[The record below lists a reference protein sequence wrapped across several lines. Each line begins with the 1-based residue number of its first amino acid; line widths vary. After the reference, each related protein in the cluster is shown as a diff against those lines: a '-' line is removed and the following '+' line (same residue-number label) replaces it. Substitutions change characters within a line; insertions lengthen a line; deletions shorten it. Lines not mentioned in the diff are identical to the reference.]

1 MSLREKLFRYSPLDE
16 ALDALLSRARPTE
29 VEEVPLPEAVGRVSA
44 EDLRAP
50 WDVPRR
56 PTSLFD
62 GYAVSSADTSEA
74 GPSSPVRLRVTGEVR
89 IGEDPGRLDPGC
101 AVYVATDAYLPEGA
115 DAVIPV
121 ESVPLEGDRIV
132 VRTPIRPGKNVLPAG
147 ADVRAGQVVLRSGER
162 VEPRHLD
169 LLADLGFHRIRVA
182 RRPRVAVVPVGSE
195 LSYSPGESGGL
206 GRKLE
211 VRHAV
216 VGEAVRRN
224 GGEPLRMPIA
234 PDDPGE
240 IGEILRRALSEAD
253 VVVTVGGTSIGRWDY
268 VWTTLKSM
276 DGFEPAFRGLRLK
289 PGRVT
294 SAAFVGGKPVVLL
307 AGHYQSM
314 IVGLVYV
321 LLPLVRAMVGL
332 PPEARVE
339 VGWGRLRDS
348 VGDERYAPF
357 RRIAFARLEGEEVI
371 PLKTPSFC
379 RRPVVESDG
388 FIEIPEGVE
397 RLEAGEEVVVYA
409 GRGLWGEGFRA

>member
-1 MSLREKLFRYSPLDE
+1 MSLREKLFRYSPLDR
-16 ALDALLSRARPTE
+16 ALDALLSGARPTE
-29 VEEVPLPEAVGRVSA
+29 VEEVPLADAVGRVSA

-62 GYAVSSADTSEA
+62 GYAVSSADTSGA
-74 GPSSPVRLRVTGEVR
+74 SPDSPVRIRVTGEVR
-89 IGEDPGRLDPGC
+89 IGEDPGRLEPGC
-101 AVYVATDAYLPEGA
+101 AFYVATDAYLPEGA
-115 DAVIPV
+115 DSVIPV
-121 ESVPLEGDRIV
+121 ESVPREVGRIV
-132 VRTPIRPGKNVLPAG
+132 VRSPVRPGRNVLQAG
-147 ADVRAGQVVLRSGER
+147 ADVRAGQVVLRSGQL

-169 LLADLGFHRIRVA
+169 LLADLGFHSVRVS
-182 RRPRVAVVPVGSE
+182 RRPRVAIVPVGSE
-195 LSYSPGESGGL
+195 LSYSPDPGRASGV
-206 GRKLE
+206 KLE

-224 GGEPLRMPIA
+224 GGDPLRMPIA
-234 PDDPGE
+234 PDDPDE
-240 IGEILRRALSEAD
+240 IGEVLQQALSAAD

-314 IVGLVYV
+314 IAGLVYV
-321 LLPLVRAMVGL
+321 LLPLVRAMAGL

-339 VGWGRLRDS
+339 VGRGRLRAP

-357 RRIAFARLEGEEVI
+357 RRIVFARLEGEEVVPI
-371 PLKTPSFC
+371 KAPSFC

-388 FIEIPEGVE
+388 FVEIPEGIL
-397 RLEAGEEVVVYA
+397 RLEAGEEVVIYA
-409 GRGLWGEGFRA
+409 GRGLWGGA